1 MGAQC
6 PDPKSSR
13 SFSRSLLITMIL
25 LVIVLVSIMTVYDYL
40 NLKNS
45 IDTEFSNFQNQTD
58 ESVGAALKLD
68 DTATTVLDDQLNQR
82 MEAGFSL
89 LFAEYNRSGKD
100 PENMNLTSVQED
112 LGEGYDIYIINE
124 SGVIEYT
131 TYPPE
136 QGEDFRSI
144 PYFYAYLTKIRQ
156 SQGFF
161 PDRIVREIPDGRFM
175 KYAYEPTP
183 DHQYVMELGY
193 SPPDFNTTNLRLDDR
208 GNIARFVSFNPY
220 IVRYQV
226 FDTMGHSTADNSLPD
241 NVTEAYVKQAIAS
254 RSTIETDDPAN
265 HTQTRYL
272 FVDLNNP
279 QYGSDMSR
287 VVMLTYDTGRV
298 QTALSRLVF
307 VHLLFG
313 GCALGIGCVLAFI
326 LSRRMTRPIEKIA
339 RDADIIASGDFD
351 HRIGTTDAREFV
363 ILEKSINTMV
373 DSLKSATTRL
383 NDEEIFHRDLID
395 QMPVGIFL
403 KKTDTG
409 TYTFWN
415 RASEE
420 IFERPAKDMIGKTDA
435 EIFPPAVAAQIK
447 KEDTDALASRVEIK
461 YKKVTSK
468 TRGERVIHMII
479 VPIFDSNRSVR
490 YMLGIAEDV
499 TDEAVTLKRDLIFS
513 ITRSDILD
521 QLAIIMT
528 YLERAQL
535 KTTHEAMQMF
545 FDKTI
550 GSVESIKN
558 QIAYERA
565 LQNPGIIAPKW
576 QSVNQAFA
584 EALQMLPEHTTEIS
598 TSVGNIEIF
607 ADPLLPRIFFSLFSL
622 SFRHGGPA
630 LSSIRLTA
638 RRDTGVLILEYMDN
652 GTGIPAGEKERI
664 FEFGYSHDDMVSLFL
679 IRELLGF
686 TGIAIAETGEP
697 GEGIRFE
704 IIIPKGRFREES

>member
-1 MGAQC
+1 MRAQC
-6 PDPKSSR
+6 TDPEKNR
-13 SFSRSLLITMIL
+13 SFSRSLLITMLL
-25 LVIVLVSIMTVYDYL
+25 LVIVLVGLMTVYDYL

-58 ESVGAALKLD
+58 ESVSAALRLD
-68 DTATTVLDDQLNQR
+68 DTATTILDDQLNHR
-82 MEAGFSL
+82 MESGFDS

-100 PENMNLTSVQED
+100 PETMNLTSVQEE
-112 LGEGYDIYIINE
+112 LGEGYDIYVINK
-124 SGVIEYT
+124 SGVIVYT

-136 QGEDFRSI
+136 QGENFRSI

-193 SPPDFNTTNLRLDDR
+193 SPPDFNATNLRLDDR
-208 GNIARFVSFNPY
+208 DNIARFVSFNPF

-226 FDTMGHSTADNSLPD
+226 FDTMGHSTADNSVPD
-241 NVTEAYVKQAIAS
+241 NVTEAYVRQAIES
-254 RSTIETDDPAN
+254 RSTLETDDAAN

-298 QTALSRLVF
+298 QTALNGLVLI
-307 VHLLFG
+307 HLLFG
-313 GCALGIGCVLAFI
+313 GCALGIGCALAFI

-339 RDADIIASGDFD
+339 HDADIIAGGDFD

-373 DSLKSATTRL
+373 DSLKSATARL
-383 NDEEIFHRDLID
+383 KDEEIFHRDLID

-409 TYTFWN
+409 VYTYWN

-420 IFERPAKDMIGKTDA
+420 IFERLAKDMIGKTDA
-435 EIFPPAVAAQIK
+435 EIFPPGVTAQIK
-447 KEDTDALASRVEIK
+447 KEDADALASRVEIK

-468 TRGERVIHMII
+468 ERGERVIHMII
-479 VPIFDSNRSVR
+479 VPIYDSKRSVR

-499 TDEAVTLKRDLIFS
+499 TDEAVTLKRNLIFS

-545 FDKTI
+545 FNKTI

-565 LQNPGIIAPKW
+565 LQNPGIIAPRW

-584 EALQMLPEHTTEIS
+584 EALQMLPEYTADIS
-598 TSVGNIEIF
+598 ASVGDIEVF
-607 ADPLLPRIFFSLFSL
+607 ADPLIPRIFFSLLSL

-630 LSSIRLTA
+630 LSAIRITA
-638 RRDTGVLILEYMDN
+638 HRSNDSLILVYEDN
-652 GTGIPAGEKERI
+652 GPGITAGEKERI

-697 GEGIRFE
+697 GDGIRFE
-704 IIIPKGRFREES
+704 IIVPKGRFREGS

>member
-1 MGAQC
+1 
-6 PDPKSSR
+6 
-13 SFSRSLLITMIL
+13 MIL
-25 LVIVLVSIMTVYDYL
+25 LVVVLVTIMTIYDYFS
-40 NLKNS
+40 LKNS
-45 IDTEFSNFQNQTD
+45 IDSEFSSLQNQTED
-58 ESVGAALKLD
+58 TISAALRLD
-68 DTATTVLDDQLNQR
+68 DSATTVLDDQLNRQ
-82 MEAGFSL
+82 MKDGFEV
-89 LFAEYNRSGKD
+89 LFTEYNLSGEN
-100 PENMNLTSVQED
+100 PEHMNLTSVQAA
-112 LGEGYDIYIINE
+112 LGTGYDIYIINE
-124 SGVIEYT
+124 SGVIVYT
-131 TYPPE
+131 TYPAE
-136 QGEDFRSI
+136 QGVDFRSI
-144 PYFYAYLTKIRQ
+144 PYFYAYLTKVRE
-156 SQGFF
+156 SEGFF
-161 PDRIVREIPDGRFM
+161 PDRVVREIPDGRFM

-183 DHQYVMELGY
+183 DHQYFMDLGY

-208 GNIARFVSFNPY
+208 DNIARFVSFNPF
-220 IVRYQV
+220 IDQYQV
-226 FDTMGHSTADNSLPD
+226 FDTMGHSTADDSLPD
-241 NVTEAYVKQAIAS
+241 NITESYIRQAIAS
-254 RSTIETDDPAN
+254 RSTIETNDAAN
-265 HTQTRYL
+265 QTQTRYL

-298 QTALSRLVF
+298 QAALNHLVL

-313 GCALGIGCVLAFI
+313 ACALGIGCALAFI

-339 RDADIIASGDFD
+339 RDADIIASGDFE

-383 NDEEIFHRDLID
+383 NDEEIFHRDLIN

-479 VPIFDSNRSVR
+479 VPIFDSKRSVR

-499 TDEAVTLKRDLIFS
+499 SDEAVTLKRDLIFS

-584 EALQMLPEHTTEIS
+584 EALQMLPEHTAEIS
-598 TSVGNIEIF
+598 AGVGNIEVF

-630 LSSIRLTA
+630 LTSIRLTA
-638 RRDTGVLILEYMDN
+638 RRDNGSLILMYEDN
-652 GTGIPAGEKERI
+652 GMGIPAGEKERI